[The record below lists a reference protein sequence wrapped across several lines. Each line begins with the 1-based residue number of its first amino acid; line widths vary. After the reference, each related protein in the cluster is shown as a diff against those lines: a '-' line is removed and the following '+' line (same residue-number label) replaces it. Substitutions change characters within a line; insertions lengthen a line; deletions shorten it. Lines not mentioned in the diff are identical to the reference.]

1 MMNKCVVVILAMVLV
16 ISLLRLPSPV
26 AAEEKGNEARA
37 LYFSVIPKKNL
48 DQQIA
53 ELRPLLDLL
62 EQRLNRSIVIIKP
75 QSYQSVIEG
84 LVSQSIDFAVLG
96 PASYAY
102 ARVRDQNIDAFAS
115 FMMNNGYTT
124 PSGEY
129 YNSVLVARSDSGYS
143 KICDLRSKIIAMTD
157 PASTSGSVIPNQEF
171 SHLIGQSLTS
181 FFAKQ
186 IYTGSHDRSV
196 NAVITG
202 KVDAAF
208 VASSRLDDEIR
219 NNHVK
224 FDELHVL
231 WTSQPIHY
239 DPFVFGG
246 SVDEQL
252 RKDIR
257 AVFFSQHPSLNRM
270 YQGMQVKGLVAV
282 ENSDYQPIHDIVAKQ
297 LAKNN

>member
-1 MMNKCVVVILAMVLV
+1 MMNKSRLVILAVVFMAVF
-16 ISLLRLPSPV
+16 SWLPNIV
-26 AAEEKGNEARA
+26 AAQAKSSQVEP
-37 LYFSVIPKKNL
+37 LYFSIIPKKNL
-48 DQQIA
+48 DQQI
-53 ELRPLLDLL
+53 EEMRPLLDLL
-62 EQRLNRSIVIIKP
+62 EQRLNRSIVIIRP

-84 LVSQSIDFAVLG
+84 LVSHSIDFAVLG

-102 ARVRDQNIDAFAS
+102 ARMRDNNIDAFAS
-115 FMMNNGYTT
+115 FMMKNGYAT
-124 PSGEY
+124 PKGEY
-129 YNSVLVARSDSGYS
+129 YNSVLITRSDSGYK
-143 KICDLRSKIIAMTD
+143 KISDLRAKIIALTD
-157 PASTSGSVIPNQEF
+157 PASTSGSVIPNKEF
-171 SHLIGQSLTS
+171 GQFLGQSLTS

-196 NAVITG
+196 NAVMTG

-219 NNHVK
+219 NDRVK
-224 FDELHVL
+224 FNEVQIL

-257 AVFFSQHPSLNRM
+257 AVFFSQDPSLNRM
-270 YQGMQVKGLVAV
+270 YEAMQVKGLVAV
-282 ENSDYQPIHDIVAKQ
+282 ENSDYQPIHDIVAKK
-297 LAKNN
+297 LAEK